1 MFTKFA
7 TVVVAVVA
15 MVAGLFVSQA
25 SAAPRAAIGGGSGLV
40 INGHFSCTLTTVGRD
55 RSGAL
60 VGLTAGH
67 CGNVG
72 NPVVAQQF
80 RGHGVI
86 GRFVA
91 KNAKLDY
98 AVIALDPGKVTPVRR
113 VGGTTITH
121 VGAPVSFPAL
131 ICKEGRTTGHT
142 CGWAYG
148 DVFASNQTWSQM
160 CIAEGDSGGPVTSG
174 TALVGMVN
182 AYLAQACIGPAVGTN
197 MNTIMGDLNRRGGAG
212 AGFRPI

>member
-7 TVVVAVVA
+7 TVVVAVAA
-15 MVAGLFVSQA
+15 MMSGLFVSQA
-25 SAAPRAAIGGGSGLV
+25 AAAPRAVIGGGSGIV
-40 INGHFSCTLTTVGRD
+40 VNGHALCTLTTVGHD
-55 RSGAL
+55 RGGAL
-60 VGLTAGH
+60 IGLTAGH

-72 NPVVAQQF
+72 NPVVSERN
-80 RGHGVI
+80 RGAGVI

-113 VGGTTITH
+113 IGGTTITH
-121 VGAPVSFPAL
+121 TGKPVAFPTI
-131 ICKEGRTTGHT
+131 ICKEGRTTGNT

-148 DVFASNQTWSQM
+148 DVFASQQTWGQL
-160 CIAEGDSGGPVTSG
+160 CIAEGDSGGPITVG
-174 TALVGMVN
+174 TTLVGMVN

-197 MNTIMGDLNRRGGAG
+197 MNTILGDLHHRGGPG
-212 AGFRPI
+212 AGYRPI